1 MPERSRLPYF
11 GWPMAAY
18 LCIATALALVL
29 ALGVWGGY
37 NELSLVRSTLLQ
49 AEISQL
55 RTQAVRRVGYLES
68 GLERFAPNTDL
79 QSMTESPWLQRY
91 WQEVLPT
98 SPKYLYTAIVD
109 RNNQIVLHSQPALQS
124 KQLEQHWY
132 DRTAWEAGKDV
143 YEVIDSILSDKKH
156 AYDIRVPILMNNH
169 EIGEYHEGLSAEWFD
184 QATAGREQAI
194 LWRWIAVIGGILI
207 VVAAATASLLSLAR
221 RSLLLGEQVNL
232 AKFQH
237 MDQVEKLAAGI
248 VHEIRN
254 PLHAF
259 RLNLHALR
267 RMYEGRANFS
277 AEEVTAIL
285 EESNREVERV
295 ERLLQELLGYASPEK
310 PRQETIDVASE
321 VRSTLNFL
329 HQEMSKSGV
338 EVHVDISN
346 EPLMVQMDSGRLRQ
360 VMLNILMNAKEV
372 VPEKGNIFV
381 TVDNVNSKARITVTD
396 DGPGIKQKD
405 LGRVFDPFFT
415 TKKIGTGLGLAL
427 VKRFVEE
434 VNGTVS
440 VTSNGQGGATFL
452 VELPE
457 APRAYRKGK
466 S

>member
-1 MPERSRLPYF
+1 MPERVRLPYF
-11 GWPMAAY
+11 GWPVAAY
-18 LCIATALALVL
+18 LCIATALVLVL

-37 NELSLVRSTLLQ
+37 NELSLVRSTLLKT
-49 AEISQL
+49 EVSQL
-55 RTQAVRRVGYLES
+55 RTLSVRRVGHLES
-68 GLERFAPNTDL
+68 GLERFAPNADL
-79 QSMTESPWLQRY
+79 QAMAESPWLQRY
-91 WQEVLPT
+91 WQDVLPS

-109 RNNQIVLHSQPALQS
+109 PDNKIVLHSKPELQG
-124 KQLEQHWY
+124 KRLEQHWY
-132 DRTAWEAGKDV
+132 DRIAWEAGKDV
-143 YEVIDSILSDKKH
+143 YEVVDSVLSDRKH
-156 AYDIRVPILMNNH
+156 AYDIRIPILMNNQ
-169 EIGEYHEGLSAEWFD
+169 EIGEYHEGLNAEWFNE
-184 QATAGREQAI
+184 ATSDRERAI

-207 VVAAATASLLSLAR
+207 VVVAATASLLSLAR
-221 RSLLLGEQVNL
+221 RSLLLGEQVNRV
-232 AKFQH
+232 KFQH
-237 MDQVEKLAAGI
+237 LDQVEKLAAGI

-295 ERLLQELLGYASPEK
+295 ERLLHELLGFASPEK
-310 PRQETIDVASE
+310 PRDETIDVGSE

-329 HQEMSKSGV
+329 NQEMTRRGV
-338 EVHVDISN
+338 EVHVDIGHD
-346 EPLMVQMDSGRLRQ
+346 PLFVRMDAGRLRQ
-360 VMLNILMNAKEV
+360 IMLNLLMNATEV
-372 VPEKGNIFV
+372 VPDQGNIFV
-381 TVDNVNSKARITVTD
+381 TVDSINSRARITVAD

-405 LGRVFDPFFT
+405 LPRVFDPFFT
-415 TKKIGTGLGLAL
+415 TKKSGTGLGLAM

-440 VTSNGQGGATFL
+440 VTSNGQGGASFR

-457 APRAYRKGK
+457 APRTYRKGT